1 LIGHNSLKTT
11 LMFDNRSTYEISAK
25 QIADYVQP
33 LSLGANAL
41 PFELRDEFGRMLSLN
56 EDYLSGKHLV
66 LIFLN
71 STNQQLNT
79 DTLRQVANAQE
90 KLHDNNITV
99 IAITAR
105 YDDRENFHVKHES
118 GFVWPVTNDP
128 GGSVFAAFGL
138 HKLHGEPIRLIL
150 LTPQRQVR
158 AWFDSPADIEATLK
172 DITAM
177 TTSLAAFE
185 DARWSACHAPVL
197 HVPNV
202 FSPEECGRLIAQF
215 NQEDQYLVRPPRE
228 GEVTRNFKVPV
239 YEHNRQDR
247 VDQIVKD
254 PKALEFIDQR
264 IFGRITPMIMK
275 AFAFN
280 VTRREAIHV
289 ARYTGARE
297 GQHMGHRDNTSAAMS
312 YRRFALSIALNNDFE
327 GGEITFEEYSPHGY
341 KPFPGTALVF
351 SSSLLHEVSEITRGT
366 RYSLISNL
374 FNDETLRR

>member
-1 LIGHNSLKTT
+1 
-11 LMFDNRSTYEISAK
+11 MFDNRPTYEISAK
-25 QIADYVQP
+25 QVADYVQP

-41 PFELRDEFGRMLSLN
+41 PFELRDELGRMLSLN

-71 STNQQLNT
+71 STNAQLNT
-79 DTLRQVANAQE
+79 DTLRHVANTQQD
-90 KLHDNNITV
+90 LHHNNTTV

-105 YDDRENFHVKHES
+105 NKGRDNFNLKHKS
-118 GFVWPVTNDP
+118 GFVWPVIHDS
-128 GGSVFAAFGL
+128 GGSVFASFGL
-138 HKLHGEPIRLIL
+138 HKLHGEAIRCIL
-150 LTPQRQVR
+150 LTPQRQIR
-158 AWFDSPADIEATLK
+158 AWFDSPTNIEATLK
-172 DITAM
+172 EIIAM
-177 TTSLAAFE
+177 TTSLSAVE

-197 HVPNV
+197 HIPNV
-202 FSPEECGRLIAQF
+202 FSPEECRQLIAMF
-215 NQEDQYLVRPPRE
+215 NQQEQYVVRPPRE
-228 GEVTRNFKVPV
+228 GEVVGNFKVPV
-239 YEHNRQDR
+239 YEHDRQDR

-254 PKALEFIDQR
+254 PKTLEFIDQR
-264 IFGRITPMIMK
+264 IFGRITPMIVK

-280 VTRREAIHV
+280 VTRREAVHL

-297 GQHMGHRDNTSAAMS
+297 GHHMGHRDNTSAAMS

-351 SSSLLHEVSEITRGT
+351 SSSLLHEVSEITSGT

-374 FNDETLRR
+374 FNDEALRR

>member
-1 LIGHNSLKTT
+1 
-11 LMFDNRSTYEISAK
+11 MFDSRSTYNLSAE
-25 QIADYVQP
+25 QVAEYVQP
-33 LSLGANAL
+33 LSPGANA
-41 PFELRDEFGRMLSLN
+41 PSFEMTDELGRMLNLN

-71 STNQQLNT
+71 SSNKQLNT
-79 DTLRQVANAQE
+79 DTLRCFAGAQQA
-90 KLHDNNITV
+90 LHDNNITV

-105 YDDRENFHVKHES
+105 NDHRGNFHLKHES

-158 AWFDSPADIEATLK
+158 AWFDSPKDIEATLK
-172 DITAM
+172 DIIAM
-177 TTSLAAFE
+177 TTSFAAFE

-197 HVPNV
+197 HIPNV
-202 FSPEECGRLIAQF
+202 FSPEECGQLIAMF
-215 NQEDQYLVRPPRE
+215 NQQEQYLVRPPRE
-228 GEVTRNFKVPV
+228 GEVAGNFKVPV

-247 VDQIVKD
+247 VDLIVKD
-254 PKALEFIDQR
+254 PKAQEFIDQR
-264 IFGRITPMIMK
+264 IFSRITPMIMK

-280 VTRREAIHV
+280 VTRREAIHI
-289 ARYTGARE
+289 ARYTGTRE
-297 GQHMGHRDNTSAAMS
+297 GHHMGHRDKTATDRT

-327 GGEITFEEYSPHGY
+327 GGEITFEEYSPYGY

-351 SSSLLHEVSEITRGT
+351 SSSLLHEVSEISSGT

-374 FNDETLRR
+374 FNEEALRG